1 MPEFECIELEVVN
14 KVAYATLNRPDKAN
28 ALNSK
33 LWFEI
38 GDVANWAHQTPEIR
52 ALVLQGAGK
61 HFTAGIDFSL
71 IMQIAGETATLPE
84 GHKQEALRTKII
96 ALQESFT
103 ALERCSKPVIASIHG
118 SCIGGGIDLIT
129 ACDIRYAAEQAV
141 FSVKE
146 IDLAIVADIGTLQR
160 LPPIVGEGNA
170 RELAMTGR
178 KFNAQEARDM
188 GLVTQVFADQDALVA
203 GVREIAEQIA
213 SKSPL
218 TQRGIKHVM
227 NHCRGRTVA
236 DGLNYVATWNAAMLM
251 SADAQEAMAAM
262 MQKRQAE
269 FKD

>member
-1 MPEFECIELEVVN
+1 MSEFECIQVEVVN
-14 KVAYATLNRPDKAN
+14 KVAYASLNRPDKAN
-28 ALNSK
+28 ALDHK

-38 GDVANWAHQTPEIR
+38 GDLANWVSTTPEIR

-71 IMQIAGETATLPE
+71 IMQIVGETASLQD

-96 ALQESFT
+96 ALQASFT
-103 ALERCSKPVIASIHG
+103 ALENCSKPVIASIQG

-129 ACDIRYAAEQAV
+129 ACDIRYASEQAV

-160 LPPIVGEGNA
+160 LPPIVGEGVA

-178 KFNAQEARDM
+178 KFSAQEAQDM
-188 GLVTQVFADQDALVA
+188 GLVSKVFADHDSLNA

-251 SADAQEAMAAM
+251 STDAQEAMAAM

>member
-1 MPEFECIELEVVN
+1 MTEFETIKVEVVN
-14 KVAYATLNRPDKAN
+14 KVAYATMNRPEKAN
-28 ALNSK
+28 ALNGK

-38 GDVANWAHQTPEIR
+38 GDLAKWVDSTPDVR
-52 ALVLQGAGK
+52 VLVLRGAGK
-61 HFTAGIDFSL
+61 HFTAGIDFEL
-71 IMQIAGETATLPE
+71 IMQIMGETAHLPE
-84 GHKQEALRTKII
+84 GHKQEALRAKILE
-96 ALQESFT
+96 LQGAFT
-103 ALERCSKPVIASIHG
+103 ALENCRKPVIAAING

-129 ACDIRYAAEQAV
+129 ACDIRYACADAK

-178 KFNAQEARDM
+178 KFDAVQAKSM
-188 GLVTQVFADQDALVA
+188 GLLSDVFEDADALASSVK
-203 GVREIAEQIA
+203 EIAEQIA

-227 NHCRGRTVA
+227 NHCRGKSVSE
-236 DGLNYVATWNAAMLM
+236 GLNYVATWNAAMLM

-262 MQKRQAE
+262 MQKRTPD

>member
-1 MPEFECIELEVVN
+1 MPEFKCIELEVVN

-28 ALNSK
+28 ALNHT

-38 GDVANWAHQTPEIR
+38 GDVANWASTTPEVR

-71 IMQIAGETATLPE
+71 IMEIVGSTATLPE
-84 GHKQEALRTKII
+84 GHKQEALRTKILG
-96 ALQESFT
+96 LQEAFS
-103 ALERCSKPVIASIHG
+103 ALERCSKPVIASVNG
-118 SCIGGGIDLIT
+118 SSIGGGIDLIT
-129 ACDIRYAAEQAV
+129 ACDIRYASDEAV
-141 FSVKE
+141 FCVKE

-160 LPPIVGEGNA
+160 LPPIVGEGRA

-178 KFNAQEARDM
+178 RFTAKQAHGM
-188 GLVTQVFADQDALVA
+188 GLVTEVFENQDALRE
-203 GVREIAEQIA
+203 GVRKIAEDIA

-262 MQKRQAE
+262 MQKRDAE
-269 FKD
+269 FQD

>member
-1 MPEFECIELEVVN
+1 MAEFETILVEVVN
-14 KVAYATLNRPDKAN
+14 KVAYATMNRPEKAN
-28 ALNSK
+28 ALNGK

-38 GDVANWAHQTPEIR
+38 ADLAKWADSTPEVR
-52 ALVLQGAGK
+52 VLVLQGAGK
-61 HFTAGIDFSL
+61 HFTAGIDFEL
-71 IMQIAGETATLPE
+71 IMQVMGETAHLPD
-84 GHKQEALRTKII
+84 GHKQEALRGKII
-96 ALQESFT
+96 DLQSAFT
-103 ALERCSKPVIASIHG
+103 ALENCRKPVIASING

-129 ACDIRYAAEQAV
+129 ACDIRYACSDAK

-160 LPPIVGEGNA
+160 LPPIVGEGMA

-178 KFNAQEARDM
+178 KFDADDAKSM
-188 GLVTQVFADQDALVA
+188 GLVTKIFDDADALKS
-203 GVREIAEQIA
+203 GVKEIAEQIA

-227 NHCRGRTVA
+227 NHCRGKSA
-236 DGLNYVATWNAAMLM
+236 AEGLNYVATWNAAMLI

-262 MQKRQAE
+262 MQKRTPE

>member
-28 ALNSK
+28 ALNHT

-38 GDVANWAHQTPEIR
+38 GDVANWVSATPEVR

-71 IMQIAGETATLPE
+71 IMEIVGSTATLPE
-84 GHKQEALRTKII
+84 GHKQEALRAKILG
-96 ALQESFT
+96 LQEAFS
-103 ALERCSKPVIASIHG
+103 ALERCSKPVIASVNG

-129 ACDIRYAAEQAV
+129 ACDIRYASDEAV
-141 FSVKE
+141 FCVKE

-160 LPPIVGEGNA
+160 LPPIVGEGRA

-178 KFNAQEARDM
+178 RFTAKQAHAM
-188 GLVTQVFADQDALVA
+188 GLVTEVFENQDSLRE
-203 GVREIAEQIA
+203 GVRKIAEDIA

-262 MQKRQAE
+262 MQKRDAE